1 MDINNKFF
9 EQVYVVMLL
18 PLVCSVCGWLGN
30 FLLAFSFFHL
40 LRVLF
45 TLNLFWVLVAFLL
58 LIKMVFYQY
67 KRLEHGEKRRKKQLQ
82 R

>member
-40 LRVLF
+40 LRSSFHFKFVLGF
-45 TLNLFWVLVAFLL
+45 SCISIIDQDGILPVQEA
-58 LIKMVFYQY
+58 
-67 KRLEHGEKRRKKQLQ
+67 
-82 R
+82 